1 MKKKNKEYEEEF
13 EEEINENEE
22 DDLDNTIDNSLEIGG
37 QIHTQS
43 DVITKNFPHLPKDTK
58 YSKFANIDVANYFL
72 RSRTYQLWTY
82 VNKCEYISKK
92 ELELMKIERK
102 KIYDITTPLQFK
114 EYLEKIGKI
123 YIWHNFI
130 QLKPEIA
137 EEYFKILIEQLKQAK
152 DDGIIDAMYKDRII
166 FNTAFAN
173 YEEIRTHAVNVDDF
187 GLMNNMMTQSEV
199 KKAHGGWGMNSMNT
213 TINVTRDENPV
224 KEAEE
229 EPENSENKNF
239 MSKFKK

>member
-1 MKKKNKEYEEEF
+1 MKKKNKVYEEE
-13 EEEINENEE
+13 EEETQNYE
-22 DDLDNTIDNSLEIGG
+22 DEFENTIDNSLEIGG

-43 DVITKNFPHLPKDTK
+43 DIITENFPHLPKDTK
-58 YSKFANIDVANYFL
+58 YSNFGNIDVANYFL

-114 EYLEKIGKI
+114 HYLEKIGKI
-123 YIWHNFI
+123 YIWHNFM

-137 EEYFKILIEQLKQAK
+137 EEYFNILILQLKQVK
-152 DDGIIDAMYKDRII
+152 DDGIIEAMYKERII
-166 FNTAFAN
+166 FNTAFSD
-173 YEEIRTHAVNVDDF
+173 YETIRTNATNVDDF
-187 GLMNNMMTQSEV
+187 GLMNNMMTQTEV
-199 KKAHGGWGMNSMNT
+199 KKARGGWGMGSMNT
-213 TINVTRDENPV
+213 TINVTRDENPE
-224 KEAEE
+224 KEVEQ
-229 EPENSENKNF
+229 EPENSENKSF